1 MPQYDLGILITVD
14 SCLALFGLLVSMVFA
29 WFLVRQNL
37 RSQEI
42 TLDVARIAQRI
53 DARLRRQYPDIDQDL
68 Q

>member
-14 SCLALFGLLVSMVFA
+14 ICLALFGLLASMIFT